1 MVKRIMVTAVQFSP
15 IQSTLRLGLVGLM
28 AAGLAACG
36 GGSRGPTTGPTTTPG
51 GPITAQVPEKAVY
64 KVGAPYQINGVTY
77 YPSED
82 FNYDESGVASWYG
95 PGFHAKLTANGED
108 YDQNEMTAAHRT
120 LPMPSFVRVTNLDN
134 GRTVVLRIND
144 RGPYARG
151 RIIDISRRGAQLLG
165 FDQAGTARVRVQVL
179 TEESRQIA
187 DALRS
192 QGRTASDAASKG
204 SGTLIARVT
213 PPPTDPKANAAPRSS
228 VAVERLDAPS
238 GVKTSPIP
246 GGSPPPGTGQ
256 APITGTQ
263 PVIAPPPDP
272 TGPGATTTPKRTQ
285 LFVQVAALSSES
297 GARVLSERLNGY
309 GFGKVVVQPIVA
321 ASGQRLQRVRIGP
334 LASVDDGDR
343 TLDDVINRGGYPDA
357 RLVVE

>member
-1 MVKRIMVTAVQFSP
+1 MVERIMMTDANFSP
-15 IQSTLRLGLVGLM
+15 LRLALRLGILGLA
-28 AAGLAACG
+28 AAGLVACG
-36 GGSRGPTTGPTTTPG
+36 GGSRSPATGATQPAPG
-51 GPITAQVPEKAVY
+51 GDITAQVPQKAVY

-82 FNYDESGVASWYG
+82 FTYDESGVASWYG

-108 YDQNEMTAAHRT
+108 YDQNDMTAAHRT

-179 TEESRQIA
+179 TQESRQMA

-192 QGRTASDAASKG
+192 QGRVASDAASKG
-204 SGTLIARVT
+204 SGTVIARVA
-213 PPPTDPKANAAPRSS
+213 PPPTDPKATAAPRST
-228 VAVERLDAPS
+228 VAVERLEAPS
-238 GVKTSPIP
+238 GVKSNSVP
-246 GGSPPPGTGQ
+246 GGSAGIPPAGS
-256 APITGTQ
+256 APVTGTQ
-263 PVIAPPPDP
+263 QVIAQPPDP
-272 TGPGATTTPKRTQ
+272 TGIGPTTTPKRTQ
-285 LFVQVAALSSES
+285 LFIQVAALSSEE
-297 GARVLSERLNGY
+297 GARVLSQRLNGY
-309 GFGKVVVQPIVA
+309 GRVVIQPITA
-321 ASGQRLQRVRIGP
+321 ANGQRLQRVRIGP

>member
-1 MVKRIMVTAVQFSP
+1 MIVTDVNLSP
-15 IQSTLRLGLVGLM
+15 LRGAMRLGWVGLL

-36 GGSRGPTTGPTTTPG
+36 GGSRGPSTGATTTSPQG
-51 GPITAQVPEKAVY
+51 GAITSQVPDKAVY

-82 FNYDESGVASWYG
+82 FNYDETGVASWYG

-134 GRTVVLRIND
+134 GRVVVLRVND

-179 TEESRQIA
+179 TNESRQMA

-192 QGRTASDAASKG
+192 QGRTAPDAASKG
-204 SGTLIARVT
+204 SGTLIARVA
-213 PPPTDPKANAAPRSS
+213 PPPTDPKASAAPRSS

-238 GVKTSPIP
+238 GVKTSTTPN
-246 GGSPPPGTGQ
+246 GAVSPSGQ
-256 APITGTQ
+256 TPITGSQ
-263 PVIAPPPDP
+263 PIIAPPPDP
-272 TGPGATTTPKRTQ
+272 TGLGATTTPKRTQ
-285 LFVQVAALSSES
+285 LFIQVAALSSET
-297 GARVLSERLNGY
+297 GARVLSDRLTS
-309 GFGKVVVQPIVA
+309 FGKVVIQPVVA
-321 ASGQRLQRVRIGP
+321 ANGQRLQRVRIGP

>member
-1 MVKRIMVTAVQFSP
+1 MVERMKAMDMSVSP
-15 IQSTLRLGLVGLM
+15 LRLAVRLGCVGLL

-36 GGSRGPTTGPTTTPG
+36 GGSGTPATGPTTASSD
-51 GPITAQVPEKAVY
+51 GPAALSQVPAKAVY

-77 YPSED
+77 YPAED
-82 FNYDESGVASWYG
+82 FRYDETGIASWYG

-108 YDQNEMTAAHRT
+108 YDQNAMTAAHRT

-134 GRTVVLRIND
+134 GRTVVLRVND

-187 DALRS
+187 DALRA
-192 QGRTASDAASKG
+192 QGRTAPDAASKG
-204 SGTLIARVT
+204 SGVLIARVT
-213 PPPTDPKANAAPRSS
+213 PPPTDPKASAAPRST
-228 VAVERLDAPS
+228 VAVERLEAPG
-238 GVKTSPIP
+238 GVKASAAPN
-246 GGSPPPGTGQ
+246 GGAGTP
-256 APITGTQ
+256 PITGSAPAV
-263 PVIAPPPDP
+263 PVPPDP
-272 TGPGATTTPKRTQ
+272 TGLGPTTTPKRTQ
-285 LFVQVAALSSES
+285 LFIQVAALSSEE
-297 GARVLSERLNGY
+297 GAKLLSQRLTGY
-309 GFGKVVVQPIVA
+309 GKVVIQPVVA
-321 ASGQRLQRVRIGP
+321 ANGQRLQRVRIGP

>member
-1 MVKRIMVTAVQFSP
+1 MAKRIMMTDAPFSP
-15 IQSTLRLGLVGLM
+15 LRLALRLGIIGLT

-36 GGSRGPTTGPTTTPG
+36 GGARGPATGATPPASG
-51 GPITAQVPEKAVY
+51 GDITAQVPQKAVY

-77 YPSED
+77 YPAED
-82 FNYDESGVASWYG
+82 FNYDESGIASWYG

-179 TEESRQIA
+179 SQESRQMA

-192 QGRTASDAASKG
+192 QGRVASDPASKG
-204 SGTLIARVT
+204 SGTLIARVP
-213 PPPTDPKANAAPRSS
+213 PPPTDPKANAAPRST
-228 VAVERLDAPS
+228 VAVERLEAPS
-238 GVKTSPIP
+238 GVKSNGSSGAPTIP
-246 GGSPPPGTGQ
+246 PAGP
-256 APITGTQ
+256 APVTGTQ
-263 PVIAPPPDP
+263 QVIAAPPDP
-272 TGPGATTTPKRTQ
+272 TGLGPTTTPKRTQ
-285 LFVQVAALSSES
+285 LFIQVAALSSEA
-297 GARVLSERLNGY
+297 GARVLSDRLTSY
-309 GFGKVVVQPIVA
+309 GRVVIQPITA
-321 ASGQRLQRVRIGP
+321 ANGQRLQRVRIGP
-334 LASVDDGDR
+334 LASVDEGDR